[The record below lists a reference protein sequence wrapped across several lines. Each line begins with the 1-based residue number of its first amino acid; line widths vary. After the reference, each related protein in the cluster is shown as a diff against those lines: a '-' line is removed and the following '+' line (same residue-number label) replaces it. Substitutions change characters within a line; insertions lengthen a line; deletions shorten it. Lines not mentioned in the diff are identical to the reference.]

1 MEKYDRVVKKKEERT
16 IDANEIRITSMGR
29 ARNYITY
36 AMTLLQVLY
45 LLFWACCYK
54 QFCTSNVD
62 VLSSVC
68 GFYKLFIV

>member
-45 LLFWACCYK
+45 LLFDLVVMAFLLRGRRYG
-54 QFCTSNVD
+54 
-62 VLSSVC
+62 L
-68 GFYKLFIV
+68 

>member
-36 AMTLLQVLY
+36 AMTLLQVLCLY
-45 LLFWACCYK
+45 PL
-54 QFCTSNVD
+54 NV
-62 VLSSVC
+62 SIQ
-68 GFYKLFIV
+68 FIVL